1 MTEDELQAVEQRHL
15 AAECAA
21 GYVSGADGDTIA
33 ASLADTPDLVAAV
46 RRLRAALTSIAQE
59 EPSSAP
65 GFFVRGESSADECS
79 GCGQMIR
86 TAAAALAA
94 RDG

>member
-21 GYVSGADGDTIA
+21 GYVSGADGDT
-33 ASLADTPDLVAAV
+33 
-46 RRLRAALTSIAQE
+46 IAQE